1 MQASY
6 QELRDP
12 RNPSK
17 RLRRFGYVDFQSAE
31 TWALR
36 HPFDIVN
43 RLLEEQDFAQR
54 EMSEKAAAGRRAAEI
69 AAKLED
75 ATVAMAGM
83 RETAA
88 AELAASERCTAEM
101 AAQQERMAAEKAAAD
116 NHAAEMAAQLEE
128 RAAEIA
134 ALRGSAAA
142 EKAAA
147 DNHAAEMAEN
157 RAVERAAEIAASRGS
172 AAAEKAASD
181 NHAAEMAEDRAVEQ
195 AAHRDGVTVEMAAAT
210 TRFYAAA
217 EQSKAAPN
225 PCVAG
230 TEARLINLAEAL
242 AALDD
247 GIAADRIAAEQ
258 RAADTATHLKDL
270 VDELAATRRREE
282 HDGRACRQHRAPQ
295 NKRARVRAPLKR
307 TATETTAHSSLDA
320 SAPSSP
326 HQRKS
331 ASRPAAGGA
340 GARARRAARRRRAR
354 MQECEV
360 AT

>member
-17 RLRRFGYVDFQSAE
+17 RLRRLGCVDFQPAE

-54 EMSEKAAAGRRAAEI
+54 EMSENAAAGRRAAEI

-75 ATVAMAGM
+75 ATVAMAVM

-134 ALRGSAAA
+134 AL
-142 EKAAA
+142 
-147 DNHAAEMAEN
+147 
-157 RAVERAAEIAASRGS
+157 RGS

>member
-1 MQASY
+1 MA
-6 QELRDP
+6 
-12 RNPSK
+12 
-17 RLRRFGYVDFQSAE
+17 A
-31 TWALR
+31 
-36 HPFDIVN
+36 
-43 RLLEEQDFAQR
+43 
-54 EMSEKAAAGRRAAEI
+54 AAAG
-69 AAKLED
+69 
-75 ATVAMAGM
+75 
-83 RETAA
+83 
-88 AELAASERCTAEM
+88 
-101 AAQQERMAAEKAAAD
+101 
-116 NHAAEMAAQLEE
+116 
-128 RAAEIA
+128 
-134 ALRGSAAA
+134 
-142 EKAAA
+142 
-147 DNHAAEMAEN
+147 EN
-157 RAVERAAEIAASRGS
+157 
-172 AAAEKAASD
+172 
-181 NHAAEMAEDRAVEQ
+181 RAVEQ

-270 VDELAATRRREE
+270 VDELATTRQREE
-282 HDGRACRQHRAPQ
+282 HDGRACRHRAPQ

-307 TATETTAHSSLDA
+307 TATETTAHSSLDASAPSLDA

-360 AT
+360 LDMTPVPRVP

>member
-134 ALRGSAAA
+134 AL
-142 EKAAA
+142 
-147 DNHAAEMAEN
+147 
-157 RAVERAAEIAASRGS
+157 RGS